1 MDDCFAVNCINYIHT
16 SLSAMWLSN
25 IIQKIYM
32 FKNILCLMRY
42 RLKFKCGFMKY
53 TSELFAA
60 IIKFHKC
67 HKVKIS
73 FIIIELL
80 CLR

>member
-1 MDDCFAVNCINYIHT
+1 MDDCFTVNCINYIHT

-25 IIQKIYM
+25 ITQKIYM

-42 RLKFKCGFMKY
+42 RLKFKCDFMKY
-53 TSELFAA
+53 TSELFAS

-73 FIIIELL
+73 FMIILL
-80 CLR
+80 LS